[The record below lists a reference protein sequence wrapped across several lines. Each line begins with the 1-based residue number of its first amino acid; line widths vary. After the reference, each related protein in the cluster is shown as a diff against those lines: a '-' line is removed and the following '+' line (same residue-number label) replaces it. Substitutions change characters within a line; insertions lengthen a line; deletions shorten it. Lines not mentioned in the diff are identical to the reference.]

1 MSEETQKPP
10 ESPASPP
17 PKRPTRSPRS
27 VFQYIAILFA
37 AAFVLLLFTLL
48 VEKRQN
54 ERLQQVNQDQ
64 LQQNNSAVQTL
75 QGLMEENERLKTQ
88 VAQLEASLEEE
99 AAARTQLETRWN
111 ELAQA
116 KDSLEETSQW
126 ALKAM
131 DLFWQID
138 EAYVRGRYTLCREL
152 IEQMESPETEPAAG
166 ILRLY
171 LPEENLSG
179 TGRPSP
185 TQRYQEI
192 VEQVT

>member
-75 QGLMEENERLKTQ
+75 QGLMDENEELKVDVGHLQ
-88 VAQLEASLEEE
+88 AQIDALEKKDA
-99 AAARTQLETRWN
+99 ETRQEN
-111 ELAQA
+111 SGLQIQLNIAEAQV
-116 KDSLEETSQW
+116 Q
-126 ALKAM
+126 AM
-131 DLFWQID
+131 TWFWQLND
-138 EAYVRGRYTLCREL
+138 AYVRGNFKQCRAL
-152 IEQMESPETEPAAG
+152 IESMEAAE
-166 ILRLY
+166 L
-171 LPEENLSG
+171 
-179 TGRPSP
+179 TGRLPTENTGSEDYLSP
-185 TQRYQEI
+185 ADRYAEI
-192 VEQVT
+192 YDRVMR